1 MPTIPLR
8 LTGAALTAQAAHD
21 ELSAKLASLPAELE
35 LSREFPPEVDA
46 EADAVVADHPLP
58 DSDRTDLEFVTMD
71 PPGATDLDQAFLI
84 EREGAGWRVFYAIAD
99 VPAFVRP
106 GGAIDAEAHLRGQT
120 VYAAD
125 GRIPLHP
132 TSISEGAGSLLPDQ
146 VRGAFVW
153 EHVLD
158 AEGRVTSTTVA
169 RARIRSRRQLDY
181 PSSQADLDASR
192 GPDAALLGMLRD
204 VGRARVA
211 LEAERGGASLATPEI
226 LVSMTDDRS
235 GRPRYGLDR
244 RELLPIES
252 WNAQLSLMTGMA
264 AATMML
270 DGGAGILRTMP
281 PAEPD
286 AIARLRRQARAL
298 GTPWPED
305 QPYGDYLR
313 MLDGT
318 DPAHLAILHAASSLF
333 RGAGYTPFDGEK
345 PTETMQS
352 AVGAPYA
359 HVTAPLRRLV
369 DRFGLAICEAHS
381 TGTEV
386 PGWAR
391 AALPELPKE
400 MARSSNVANR
410 LDRITLDAVEAALL
424 APRLGEEFDAVVLS
438 AGGMS
443 GSPAP
448 TVDGR
453 DGERRDGGT
462 IQLIDPAVEA
472 VCDGHLEPG
481 TDVRVRLVEADVA
494 TATVRFE
501 AVQDGSA

>member
-1 MPTIPLR
+1 VTTPLR
-8 LTGAALTAQAAHD
+8 LTAEAAHD
-21 ELSAKLASLPAELE
+21 ELAAKLAALPTELE
-35 LSREFPPEVDA
+35 LTREFPAEVVA
-46 EADAVVADHPLP
+46 EAEALVASPPLP
-58 DSDRTDLEFVTMD
+58 DPDRTDLEFVTMD
-71 PPGATDLDQAFLI
+71 PRGATDLDQAFLI
-84 EREGAGWRVFYAIAD
+84 ERDGTGWRVFYAIAD
-99 VPAFVRP
+99 LAAFVRP

-132 TSISEGAGSLLPDQ
+132 TVISEGAASLLADQ

-158 AEGRVTSTTVA
+158 ASGEVTSTTVA

-181 PSSQADLDASR
+181 ASAQADLEADR

-204 VGRARVA
+204 VGEARVA
-211 LEAERGGASLATPEI
+211 LEAARGGASLSTPEV
-226 LVSMTDDRS
+226 LVSLTE
-235 GRPRYGLDR
+235 GRYTLDR
-244 RELLPIES
+244 RKLLPVEA

-264 AATMML
+264 AATLML
-270 DGGAGILRTMP
+270 DGEVGILRTMP
-281 PAEPD
+281 PAQPD
-286 AIARLRRQARAL
+286 AIDRLRRQARAL

-313 MLDGT
+313 MLDGS
-318 DPAHLAILHAASSLF
+318 DPKHLAILHAAASLF
-333 RGAGYTPFDGEK
+333 RGAGYTPFDGVK
-345 PTETMQS
+345 PEVTAQA

-369 DRFGLAICEAHS
+369 DRFGLVICEALS
-381 TGTEV
+381 AGTTV
-386 PGWAR
+386 PEWAR

-410 LDRITLDAVEAALL
+410 LDRMTLDAVEAALL
-424 APRLGEEFDAVVLS
+424 APRVGDEFDAVVIS

-443 GSPAP
+443 GSA
-448 TVDGR
+448 DS
-453 DGERRDGGT
+453 GGT
-462 IQLIDPAVEA
+462 RHEGGTVQLTDPAVEGT
-472 VCDGHLEPG
+472 CDGHLEPG
-481 TDVRVRLVEADVA
+481 TDVRVRLVEADIA

-501 AVQDGSA
+501 VAG

>member
-1 MPTIPLR
+1 
-8 LTGAALTAQAAHD
+8 LTAEAAHD
-21 ELSAKLASLPAELE
+21 ELAAKLAALPAELE
-35 LSREFPPEVDA
+35 LTREFPPEVVA
-46 EADAVVADHPLP
+46 EADAVIAERPLP
-58 DSDRTDLEFVTMD
+58 DPDRTDLEFVTMD

-84 EREGAGWRVFYAIAD
+84 ERDGGGWRVFYAIAD
-99 VPAFVRP
+99 LPAFVRP

-132 TSISEGAGSLLPDQ
+132 TSISEGAASLLPDQ

-158 AEGRVTSTTVA
+158 ASGDVTSTTVA

-181 PSSQADLDASR
+181 PASQADLDANR

-204 VGRARVA
+204 VGEARVA
-211 LEAERGGASLATPEI
+211 LEAERGGASLSTPEI
-226 LVSMTDDRS
+226 LVSMTD
-235 GRPRYGLDR
+235 GRYTLDR
-244 RELLPIES
+244 RELLPMEA

-270 DGGAGILRTMP
+270 DGGVGILRTMP
-281 PAEPD
+281 PAQPD
-286 AIARLRRQARAL
+286 AIDRLRRQARAL

-313 MLDGT
+313 QLDGT

-333 RGAGYTPFDGEK
+333 RGAGYTPFDGA
-345 PTETMQS
+345 PPAETMQS

-381 TGTEV
+381 AGEAV
-386 PGWAR
+386 PEWAR

-410 LDRITLDAVEAALL
+410 LERITLDAVEAALL
-424 APRLGEEFDAVVLS
+424 APRIGDEFDAVVLS

-443 GSPAP
+443 GTDA
-448 TVDGR
+448 GGGKR
-453 DGERRDGGT
+453 KDGGT
-462 IQLIDPAVEA
+462 VQLVDPAVEA
-472 VCDGHLEPG
+472 VCDGHLVPG
-481 TDVRVRLVEADVA
+481 TDVRVRLVEADIS
-494 TATVRFE
+494 TATVLFE
-501 AVQDGSA
+501 VAS

>member
-8 LTGAALTAQAAHD
+8 LVAGSATEDRRSAEAAHD
-21 ELSAKLASLPAELE
+21 ELAAKLAALPAELE
-35 LSREFPPEVDA
+35 LTRGFPPEAVA
-46 EADAVVADHPLP
+46 EAEAVVDEHLLP
-58 DSDRTDLEFVTMD
+58 DPDRTDLEFVTMD

-84 EREGAGWRVFYAIAD
+84 EREGGGWRVFYAIAD
-99 VPAFVRP
+99 LPAFVRP
-106 GGAIDAEAHLRGQT
+106 GGAIDGEAHLRGQT

-132 TSISEGAGSLLPDQ
+132 TIISEGAASLLPDQ

-153 EHVLD
+153 EHALD
-158 AEGRVTSTTVA
+158 SSGRVTSTTVA

-181 PSSQADLDASR
+181 PSAQADLDANR

-204 VGRARVA
+204 VGRARVV

-226 LVSMTDDRS
+226 LVSMAE
-235 GRPRYGLDR
+235 GRYALDR
-244 RELLPIES
+244 RQLLPMET

-270 DGGAGILRTMP
+270 DGGVGILRTMP
-281 PAEPD
+281 PAQPD

-298 GTPWPED
+298 GTPWPDD

-318 DPAHLAILHAASSLF
+318 NPAHLAILHAASSLF
-333 RGAGYTPFDGEK
+333 RGAGYTPFDGAA
-345 PTETMQS
+345 PAETMQS

-369 DRFGLAICEAHS
+369 DRFGLVICEAHS
-381 TGTEV
+381 AGVAV
-386 PGWAR
+386 PDWAR
-391 AALPELPKE
+391 AALPELPKQ
-400 MARSSNVANR
+400 MARSSNLANR
-410 LDRITLDAVEAALL
+410 LERITLDAVEAALL
-424 APRLGEEFDAVVLS
+424 VPRIGDEFDAVVLS

-443 GSPAP
+443 GS
-448 TVDGR
+448 R
-453 DGERRDGGT
+453 QNDGGT
-462 IQLIDPAVEA
+462 VQLIDPAVEA
-472 VCDGHLEPG
+472 LCDGHLEPG
-481 TDVRVRLVEADVA
+481 TDVRVRLVEADIS
-494 TATVRFE
+494 TASVRFETVRFE
-501 AVQDGSA
+501 VP

>member
-1 MPTIPLR
+1 MPTTPLR
-8 LTGAALTAQAAHD
+8 LTGAALNAEAAHD
-21 ELSAKLASLPAELE
+21 ELTAKLAAIPAELE
-35 LSREFPPEVDA
+35 LTREFPPEVVA
-46 EADAVVADHPLP
+46 EADAVVAEQPLP
-58 DSDRTDLEFVTMD
+58 DADRTDLEFVTMD

-84 EREGAGWRVFYAIAD
+84 ERDGGGWRVFYAIAD
-99 VPAFVRP
+99 LPAFVRP

-132 TSISEGAGSLLPDQ
+132 TEISEGAASLLPDQ

-158 AEGRVTSTTVA
+158 GSGRVTSTTVA

-181 PSSQADLDASR
+181 PASQADLDANR
-192 GPDAALLGMLRD
+192 GPDAALLGMLRE
-204 VGRARVA
+204 VGEARVA
-211 LEAERGGASLATPEI
+211 LEAERGGASLSTPEI
-226 LVSMTDDRS
+226 LVSMTD
-235 GRPRYGLDR
+235 GRTGPSRYGLDR
-244 RELLPIES
+244 RELLPMEA

-270 DGGAGILRTMP
+270 DGGVGILRTMP
-281 PAEPD
+281 PAQPD
-286 AIARLRRQARAL
+286 AIDRLRRQARVL

-305 QPYGDYLR
+305 QPYGEYLR

-333 RGAGYTPFDGEK
+333 RGAGYTPFDGE
-345 PTETMQS
+345 PPAETTQS

-381 TGTEV
+381 AGVAV
-386 PGWAR
+386 PDWAR

-410 LDRITLDAVEAALL
+410 LERITLDAVEAALL
-424 APRLGEEFDAVVLS
+424 APRIGDEFDAVVLS

-443 GSPAP
+443 GTDAG
-448 TVDGR
+448 DGT
-453 DGERRDGGT
+453 RRDGGT
-462 IQLIDPAVEA
+462 IQLIHPAVEA
-472 VCDGHLEPG
+472 VCDGHLVPG
-481 TDVRVRLVEADVA
+481 TDVRVRLAEADIA
-494 TATVRFE
+494 TATVRF
-501 AVQDGSA
+501 VLV

>member
-1 MPTIPLR
+1 MPTTPLR
-8 LTGAALTAQAAHD
+8 LTGEVKTALTAKDAHD
-21 ELSAKLASLPAELE
+21 VLAAKLAALPAELE
-35 LSREFPPEVDA
+35 LTREFPPEAVADA
-46 EADAVVADHPLP
+46 EAVVAGHPLP
-58 DSDRTDLEFVTMD
+58 DADRTDLEFVTMD

-106 GGAIDAEAHLRGQT
+106 GGAIDAEAHRRGQT

-132 TSISEGAGSLLPDQ
+132 TIISEGAASLLPDQ

-158 AEGRVTSTTVA
+158 ASGEVTSTTVA

-204 VGRARVA
+204 VGRARIA
-211 LEAERGGASLATPEI
+211 LEAKRGGASLSTPEI
-226 LVSMTDDRS
+226 LVSMAD
-235 GRPRYGLDR
+235 GRYTLDR
-244 RELLPIES
+244 RELLPMEA

-270 DGGAGILRTMP
+270 DGGVGILRTMP
-281 PAEPD
+281 PAQPD
-286 AIARLRRQARAL
+286 AIDRLRRQARAL
-298 GTPWPED
+298 GTPWLEE
-305 QPYGDYLR
+305 QSYGDYLR

-318 DPAHLAILHAASSLF
+318 NPKHLAILHAASSLF
-333 RGAGYTPFDGEK
+333 RGAGYTPFDGER
-345 PTETMQS
+345 PAETMQS
-352 AVGAPYA
+352 AVGAPYT

-369 DRFGLAICEAHS
+369 DRFALAICEAHS
-381 TGTEV
+381 AGAAV
-386 PGWAR
+386 PDWAR

-410 LDRITLDAVEAALL
+410 LERMTLDAVEAALL
-424 APRLGEEFDAVVLS
+424 APRIGETFDAVVLS

-443 GSPAP
+443 GSAENGS
-448 TVDGR
+448 TK
-453 DGERRDGGT
+453 RRDGGT
-462 IQLIDPAVEA
+462 VQLVDPAVEA

-481 TDVRVRLVEADVA
+481 TDVRVRLVEADIA

-501 AVQDGSA
+501 LVG